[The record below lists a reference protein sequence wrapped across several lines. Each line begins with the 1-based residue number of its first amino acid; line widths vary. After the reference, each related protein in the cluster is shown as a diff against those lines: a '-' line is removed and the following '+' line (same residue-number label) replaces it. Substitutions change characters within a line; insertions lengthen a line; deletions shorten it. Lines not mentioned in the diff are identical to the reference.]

1 MSRVIHV
8 VYGGEAMNA
17 WQHFA
22 MFLLAVWQWLSR
34 PVAALNGAKTYIG
47 AGLIAGAGIAHYA
60 TCPRVIGQTSATS
73 VATWSDWLTPD
84 LLAMVLSLGAGL
96 AIAGLRHAVE
106 KLRQSVSAQA
116 FEIIVDIVKKVID
129 EYAKPKPP
137 TPEPPP
143 DPLPGP
149 FGKSIPTTLVAVA
162 LLAGGSIAQAA
173 PPEIIVNG
181 PTTAVAGELV
191 TLDASGTAGATAI
204 AWLPWDES
212 GRKMFD
218 SCPGSTAKI
227 RIATYPG
234 TWTYI
239 VAATNGSEMSL
250 KRHTITIRGDGP
262 QPPPGP
268 SPPGPGPTPTPPVP
282 PAPPSPEPPGPVP
295 PLPSE
300 WAKQVLE
307 MTAEVKT
314 PGRKQQAEA
323 LARACEALAS
333 QVAAGAVKGPR
344 AILAAMT
351 QANASALGQY
361 LADWKAFGDKFAASL
376 QKLYSDGNLPD
387 DAAWAKMLR
396 QTAIGLRAVV

>member
-1 MSRVIHV
+1 MS
-8 VYGGEAMNA
+8 A
-17 WQHFA
+17 WQHFG

-34 PVAALNGAKTYIG
+34 PVAAINGAKTYLG
-47 AGLIAGAGIAHYA
+47 AGLIAAAGIAHYA
-60 TCPRVIGQTSATS
+60 TCPRVIGLKSADAVS
-73 VATWSDWLTPD
+73 TWGDWLSPD

-96 AIAGLRHAVE
+96 AIAGLRHAIE

-116 FEIIVDIVKKVID
+116 FEILVDIVKQAFD
-129 EYAKPKPP
+129 EYIKPKPP
-137 TPEPPP
+137 TPTPGPQPSP

-149 FGKSIPTTLVAVA
+149 FGNKIQTSLLLVS
-162 LLAGGSIAQAA
+162 LLLGGSVAMAA
-173 PPEIIVNG
+173 PPEIVVNG

-191 TLDASGTAGATAI
+191 TLDASATAGATAI

-218 SCPGSTAKI
+218 SCPGSPAKI

-239 VAATNGSEMSL
+239 VAATNGSEMAL

-268 SPPGPGPTPTPPVP
+268 APPGPGPTPTPPVP

-300 WAKQVLE
+300 WARQVLE
-307 MTAEVKT
+307 MTALVKT
-314 PGRKQQAEA
+314 PTRKQEAES
-323 LARACEALAS
+323 LARACESLAS
-333 QVAAGAVKGPR
+333 QIAAGAVKGPR

-351 QANASALGQY
+351 QANASALGSA
-361 LADWKAFGDKFAASL
+361 LAAWKEFGDRFAAAL
-376 QKLYSDGNLPD
+376 QKLYDTKNLPND
-387 DAAWAKMLR
+387 EAWAKMLR